1 VSRSVNA
8 RGIAKLVVANR
19 GEVARRVFRTCRELG
34 IATVA
39 VFSEPDAGAPFV
51 READEAVALGG
62 AAPSESY
69 LRGERIVEAARR
81 TGADAVHPG
90 YGFLAESADFARACA
105 HEGINFVGP
114 PPEAIEAMG
123 SKIEAKTR
131 MQRAGVPTLPSVDVT
146 GLEGEALAAAA
157 EEIGWPLLSKPS
169 AGGGGKGMRTVRS
182 PAALADAVAGAR
194 REAASA
200 FGDDALMLERL
211 LERPRH
217 VEIQIFG
224 DATGRVVHLFE
235 RECSIQRRHQKIVE
249 ECPSPAVDLDLRD
262 RMGAAAINAG
272 EALGYVGAGTVEFL
286 LGSNGDFFFLEV
298 NTRLQ
303 VEHPVTE
310 LVTGL
315 DLVALQLRVA
325 EGAPLPPEALEPRL
339 DGHAIEARL
348 YAEDP
353 MREFLPTVGRLSR
366 FRVPGGVRV
375 DSGVADGSEIGVHY
389 DPMLAKVIA
398 HGPTRTEAVRR
409 LAGALARAE
418 LHGPRLNRDLLVRV
432 LRHPEFLAGQT
443 DTGFLDRHP
452 AAELGRPALDAVG
465 ERLHAAAAALAGQ
478 AARRA
483 DAPVLASIPSGFRNN
498 PSQLQEVTFAAE
510 QGDLAVGYRLE
521 RGRRLMLRVGEAAL
535 EDCVVHTCTP
545 ELVDLEA
552 DGVRRRYRVARD
564 GEGESGLV
572 DIDSALGHSRLR
584 ELERFPTSPAEEAPG
599 SLASPMHGAVLRV
612 NAAAGERVERG
623 AVVMVLEAMKME
635 HEILA
640 PTAGTVAELPVAA
653 GDQVEAGTVLAVI
666 EEGDQGQASTPR
678 GPTGAAEQ

>member
-1 VSRSVNA
+1 MSV
-8 RGIAKLVVANR
+8 RPISKLLVANR
-19 GEVARRVFRTCRELG
+19 GEIARRIFRTCRELG
-34 IATVA
+34 VATVA

-51 READEAVALGG
+51 QEADEAVALGG

-69 LRGERIVEAARR
+69 LRAERIVEAMRR
-81 TGADAVHPG
+81 SGADAVHPG
-90 YGFLAESADFARACA
+90 YGFLAENADFARACA
-105 HEGINFVGP
+105 HEEITFVGP
-114 PPEAIEAMG
+114 PPDAIEAMG
-123 SKIEAKTR
+123 SKIEAKAR
-131 MQRAGVPTLPSVDVT
+131 MEAAGVPTLPSVNVT
-146 GLEGEALAAAA
+146 GLDGEALAAVA
-157 EEIGWPLLSKPS
+157 EEIGWPLLAKAS

-262 RMGAAAINAG
+262 RMGAAAVSAG
-272 EALGYVGAGTVEFL
+272 EALGYAGAGTVEFL
-286 LGSNGDFFFLEV
+286 LGPNGDFFFLEV

-315 DLVALQLRVA
+315 DLVALQIRVA
-325 EGAPLPPEALEPRL
+325 EGAPLPLEALEPRL

-353 MREFLPTVGRLSR
+353 MREFIPTVGRLDR
-366 FRVPGGVRV
+366 FRVPSGLRV
-375 DSGVADGSEIGVHY
+375 DSGVEDGSEIGVHY

-398 HGPTRTEAVRR
+398 HGPSRTEAARR

-418 LHGPRLNRDLLVRV
+418 LHGPRTNRDLLVRI

-452 AAELGRPALDAVG
+452 PAELGRPGLDAAG

-483 DAPVLASIPSGFRNN
+483 DAPVLASMPSGFRNN
-498 PSQLQEVTFAAE
+498 PSQRQE
-510 QGDLAVGYRLE
+510 LAFEGEHGHLGVGYRLE
-521 RGRRLMLRVGEAAL
+521 RGRRLTLRVGEAEL
-535 EDCVVHTCTP
+535 EDCVLHGCTP

-552 DGVRRRYRVARD
+552 DGVRRRYRVAR
-564 GEGESGLV
+564 EGKGGVV
-572 DIDSALGHSRLR
+572 DVDSALGHSRLR
-584 ELERFPTSPAEEAPG
+584 ELERFPTALAEEAPG

-612 NAAAGERVERG
+612 NAAAGDRVERG

-640 PTAGTVAELPVAA
+640 PAAGTVAELTVNA

-666 EEGDQGQASTPR
+666 EEGVEA
-678 GPTGAAEQ
+678 